1 MVDTATVLKSFYE
14 SFGLPAFTTD
24 NVPDDQELPYL
35 TYRFADTDWE
45 QPISHYCQIYMRT
58 RRNVELL
65 NKAKEIKDAI
75 GTGKFIPCGDGYI
88 SLHYEN
94 AEIIS
99 GSANGAQS
107 DQDSDVRSVYISMQ
121 MDVLHS

>member
-88 SLHYEN
+88 ALHYEN
-94 AEIIS
+94 AEIVT
-99 GSANGAQS
+99 
-107 DQDSDVRSVYISMQ
+107 DVDNPDIRSVYINMQ

>member
-75 GTGKFIPCGDGYI
+75 A
-88 SLHYEN
+88 LHYEN
-94 AEIIS
+94 AEIV
-99 GSANGAQS
+99 
-107 DQDSDVRSVYISMQ
+107 SDVDNPDIRSVYINMQ
-121 MDVLHS
+121 MDVYIRKKEEK